1 MPISLSGSLNLS
13 GSLTTTGTITATT
26 LVVQTITSSI
36 SSVTGSTNFGSI
48 VGNTHTFTGSL
59 NVTGALAVVTTGT
72 EFQVTNTG
80 VNIGN
85 ALTDSHVISG
95 SLRVNPGGL
104 FISSSGTVG
113 IGTTSNTAKLEIQNS
128 PANDWG
134 ISVWGNTTV
143 SQSYGGIVRGG
154 TNSSDVAFRVNNAAN
169 SLTYFTV
176 QGNGNVGIGATTI
189 TNPNG
194 LDKLLEIKAAASVGL
209 ILNDSRDAN
218 PIGLENRGAVFHL
231 TYGTSSIL
239 IADGASKKVGIG
251 TNSPVEALSVS
262 GGVYINAGA
271 GDKTNDSAFYLV
283 ANSDADWGVTIDK
296 SGYNY
301 GLRTNVIN
309 SAGYGM
315 ALYDSTN
322 ASWSFRV
329 AGNGY
334 IYSTNTSVQS
344 ISSDINLKTDIKDY
358 DKGLLEVLAMK
369 PRYFKYKNNLNDE
382 LVGFIA
388 QEMEEAMPGSMVEN
402 EIDKDVFA
410 KSYIVD
416 WHPLLVKAIQE
427 LTARV
432 QYLENK

>member
-1 MPISLSGSLNLS
+1 MSLNTILATAPLTATGYHLKATGTALGQSLIWDNGTNVGIGNQGTTYTLDVS
-13 GSLTTTGTITATT
+13 GTGRFTGITSLTSATASTSTTTGG
-26 LVVQTITSSI
+26 LVVTGGVGIGGALFGTSATFS
-36 SSVTGSTNFGSI
+36 SSVTASGAKPQLYV
-48 VGNTHTFTGSL
+48 VGNASAGAGVILNTGLSGTDRR
-59 NVTGALAVVTTGT
+59 NWFIGT
-72 EFQVTNTG
+72 EENVAGDFTIKCSTAAG
-80 VNIGN
+80 GN
-85 ALTDSHVISG
+85 ANSG
-95 SLRVNPGGL
+95 DTRLAILN
-104 FISSSGTVG
+104 
-113 IGTTSNTAKLEIQNS
+113 
-128 PANDWG
+128 
-134 ISVWGNTTV
+134 
-143 SQSYGGIVRGG
+143 
-154 TNSSDVAFRVNNAAN
+154 
-169 SLTYFTV
+169 
-176 QGNGNVGIGATTI
+176 NGNVGIGTT
-189 TNPNG
+189 
-194 LDKLLEIKAAASVGL
+194 
-209 ILNDSRDAN
+209 
-218 PIGLENRGAVFHL
+218 
-231 TYGTSSIL
+231 
-239 IADGASKKVGIG
+239 
-251 TNSPVEALSVS
+251 SPVEALSVS

-271 GDKTNDSAFYLV
+271 GDKTNDSALYLV

-315 ALYDSTN
+315 ALFDSTN

-427 LTARV
+427 LKAEIDI
-432 QYLENK
+432 LKNK